1 MTELS
6 LTRGDLPRLLPRRNR
21 LAHKGDYGRVLILG
35 GSVGYTGAPK
45 LAANAAL
52 RCGSGLIY
60 VGVPDAVYP
69 IVAAGLT
76 EPMPFPLPSDGKR
89 LTLDALNE
97 ILPLLTRCD
106 ACLLGVGM
114 GTSPQTQ
121 ALVLAL
127 LQQAKIPLVI
137 DADGINVL
145 SGHIDVLRETACP
158 IILTPHDGEFARL
171 GGNLEGDR
179 VTAAADLAVETGK
192 IILRKGHCTIITDG
206 QRLYVNHTGNPGM
219 ATGGSGDV
227 LGGII
232 VSLLGQGL
240 PPLEAA
246 AAGALI
252 HGLAGDLCAETIG
265 EYGMT
270 PSDMVQAV
278 AQILRQCQ

>member
-1 MTELS
+1 MTEFT
-6 LTRGDLPRLLPRRNR
+6 LTRADLLRLLPHRDR
-21 LAHKGDYGRVLILG
+21 LAHKGNFGRVLILG
-35 GSVGYTGAPK
+35 GSVGYTGAPR

-52 RCGSGLIY
+52 RCGSGLIH

-69 IVAAGLT
+69 IVATGLT

-89 LTLDALNE
+89 LVSQALEE
-97 ILPLLTRCD
+97 ILPLLQRCD

-114 GTSPQTQ
+114 GTSAQTQ
-121 ALVLAL
+121 ALVLEL
-127 LQQAKIPLVI
+127 LHHSKIPLVV

-158 IILTPHDGEFARL
+158 VILTPHDGEFARL
-171 GGNLEGDR
+171 GGQMDAARLDA
-179 VTAAADLAVETGK
+179 TAQLARETGK
-192 IILRKGHCTIITDG
+192 IILRKGHRTVITDG
-206 QRLYVNHTGNPGM
+206 HRFCINHTGNPGM

-227 LGGII
+227 LGGIL

-246 AAGALI
+246 AAGAFI

-270 PSDMVQAV
+270 PSDMIQAV
-278 AQILRQCQ
+278 AQILREH